1 MGVAPN
7 ILDQIYKITRI
18 SDLLSYK
25 GCLSVEQP
33 QRFGTK
39 KRKIEKTFVEK

>member
-1 MGVAPN
+1 MGVAAS
-7 ILDQIYKITRI
+7 ILDLIYKITPT

-25 GCLSVEQP
+25 GCLKVEQP

-39 KRKIEKTFVEK
+39 KRKIEATSVEK